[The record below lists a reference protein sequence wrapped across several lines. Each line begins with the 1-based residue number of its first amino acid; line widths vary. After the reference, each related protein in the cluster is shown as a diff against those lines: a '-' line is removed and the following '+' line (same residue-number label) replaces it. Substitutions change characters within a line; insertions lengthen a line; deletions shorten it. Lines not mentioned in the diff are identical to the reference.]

1 MQPEINP
8 FSNIVPKIYA
18 YTTPGVPAHD
28 GWTKIGYTIQ
38 DSVEKRIRQ
47 QTHTAGIK
55 FNIEWS
61 ELAKYTDGSNKYFLD
76 HDFHDYLTRYH
87 NVKRESGVEWFKIA
101 PERAHKLFYK
111 FAAKDFDGA
120 QVDEKHSDYVLRKE
134 QQEAVD
140 MTVAYYNEHKGVG
153 AEFLWNAKP
162 RFGKTLTSY
171 DFMRRI
177 GAKKVLI
184 VTNRPSIANSWY
196 DDFSRFI
203 AHQEGNYT
211 FVSECDA
218 LSERAVISRDEYV
231 DIMLKDPDK
240 DYRMVA
246 FESLQGLKGSL
257 YFGGNYDKLKWIL
270 DINWDLLII
279 DEAHEGV
286 DTYKTDTAFENIKRK
301 FTLHLSGTP
310 FKAIAKGKFGQNQIY
325 NWSFSDEQEAKEN
338 WNSDA
343 CNPYGQMPRMN
354 LLTYQMSKIIQE
366 QVNQGMN
373 LQDGENVEYAFD
385 LNEFFKTNSS
395 GKFVYEKDVLK
406 FLDALTEQKKFP
418 FSTPELRNELKH
430 TFWLLS
436 RVDSAK
442 ALAKLLKQH
451 KVFEN
456 YEIIV
461 AAGDG
466 MLDEAGEDTPQ
477 SKKSYDRV
485 KEAIAEHD
493 KTITLSVG
501 QLTTGVTIPEWTA
514 VFMLSN
520 MRSAAEYIQAA
531 FRAQNPY
538 QFEKKGKIYQKENAY
553 IFDFSPE
560 RTLIVYDEFANSL
573 YSSTAGGNGTKEERT
588 ENVKRLLNFFSVFAE
603 DENGEMQELDAA
615 KVLSIPISI
624 KSEEV
629 VKRGFMSNFL
639 FEDINNV
646 YSYSAEVINIIK
658 KIKPAEEM
666 KTGDN
671 NIDNASE
678 INLDDEGTV
687 VVDNELVVNQTSAI
701 FGEKVYEYE
710 VSDVAETFENAF
722 REATIVP
729 ENDQENAEPIV
740 NYQNMSDKVASCV
753 AEAIV
758 STLAPDIK
766 TKAKE
771 EYGLNVKQTDN
782 VVKKMQGNVQK
793 ELQKVADEHIRQQK
807 IIEVEKAKE
816 LKKADTP
823 EKIDEVKAIFEEKA
837 KKATEKFQEQIQ
849 EKAKEVVADSAAN
862 VIEELEVKKAESV
875 KREVDKD
882 IRKHLRGFTRHI
894 PSFIMAYGDENLTIS
909 NIENYVKED
918 VFKDVTS
925 ITVDEFKRLRDGWDY
940 TDAETGEKKHV
951 NGNFN
956 AAVFDDSVRRFLEIK
971 GKLANYFDETNE
983 EDIFN
988 YIPPQETNQIF
999 TPKKVVEMMVD
1010 QLLENDPKI
1019 FDCPDK
1025 TFVDFYMK
1033 SGLYITEIVKRL
1045 YRNELMKSLYPNDE
1059 DRIKHILECQVFGF
1073 APTQIIYDIAM
1084 SYIFGFDE
1092 DGKKISRR
1100 NFFKVDTLPYA
1111 EQGTLQKLVNEKLG
1125 DRVE

>member
-1 MQPEINP
+1 MQIEINP

-28 GWTKIGYTIQ
+28 GWTKIGYTEQ
-38 DSVEKRIRQ
+38 SDVRDRIYQ
-47 QTHTAGIK
+47 QTNTADIDFK
-55 FNIEWS
+55 LEWYEKAQFKS
-61 ELAKYTDGSNKYFLD
+61 GEFFKD
-76 HDFHDYLTRYH
+76 HDFHDYLVRFH
-87 NVKRESGVEWFKIA
+87 HISRKEGKEWFQVNPK
-101 PERAHKLFYK
+101 RSHTLFNS
-111 FAAKDFDGA
+111 FVDGDFDGA
-120 QVDEKHSDYVLRKE
+120 QISEEHSDYVLRKE
-134 QQEAVD
+134 QQAAVD
-140 MTVAYYNEHKGVG
+140 MTVAYYNEHKGGG

-171 DFMRRI
+171 DFMRKI
-177 GAKKVLI
+177 GAKNVLI

-196 DDFSRFI
+196 DDFSKFI

-325 NWSFSDEQEAKEN
+325 NWSFSDEQEAKDN
-338 WNSDA
+338 WNSIEQ
-343 CNPYGQMPRMN
+343 NPYAKMPRMN
-354 LLTYQMSKIIQE
+354 LLTYQMSKIIQDK
-366 QVNQGMN
+366 VNKG
-373 LQDGENVEYAFD
+373 LDLSDDENVEYAFD

-395 GKFVYEKDVLK
+395 GKFVYENDVIK

-418 FSTPELRNELKH
+418 FSTKELRNELKH

-485 KEAIAEHD
+485 REAIANHD

-538 QFEKKGKIYQKENAY
+538 QFEKNGKFYQKENAY

-560 RTLIVYDEFANSL
+560 RTLLVYDEFANSL

-615 KVLSIPISI
+615 KVLSIPIAI

-639 FEDINNV
+639 FEDISNV
-646 YSYSAEVINIIK
+646 YNYSAEVINIIK

-678 INLDDEGTV
+678 INLDDEGNV

-740 NYQNMSDKVASCV
+740 NYQNMLDKVTSCV

-849 EKAKEVVADSAAN
+849 EKAKEVVANSAAN

-875 KREVDKD
+875 KRDVDKD

-940 TDAETGEKKHV
+940 TDTETGEKKHV

-1019 FDCPDK
+1019 FDCGDK

-1092 DGKKISRR
+1092 AGKKISRR
-1100 NFFKVDTLPYA
+1100 NFFQVDTLPYA